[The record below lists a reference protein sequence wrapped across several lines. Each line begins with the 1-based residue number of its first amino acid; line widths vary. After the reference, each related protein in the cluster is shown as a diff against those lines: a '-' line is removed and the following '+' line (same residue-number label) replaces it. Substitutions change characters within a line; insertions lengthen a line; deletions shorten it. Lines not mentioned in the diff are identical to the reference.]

1 MTMLQL
7 EDVAK
12 QYRLHKNWFM
22 GHEIIKAVDG
32 ISLTIHEGE
41 TFGIVGESGCG
52 KSTLARMLAMLEPMT
67 RGCIRFNGQNLVM
80 LNSMERRKLRRDI
93 QIVFQDTAASLNPRF
108 DIRETLTEPLRNF
121 ALVQQTELEGKIRES
136 LELVRLPA
144 AVLSRYPGELS
155 GGERQRVCIARTLI
169 IRPRFLILDEATSGL
184 DVLIQRQ
191 ILDELLR
198 LKSEL
203 NLTYL
208 FITHNLQVAE
218 FITDRIGVMYKGKI
232 VEIINSKEL
241 SAACHPYT
249 QGMLAAIPV
258 QHPSQRK
265 VRQLV
270 PIEQSKMVRIGC
282 CQFYPRCHVAQDI
295 CSLSEP
301 SLVTARH
308 GGGVACHMQ

>member
-1 MTMLQL
+1 MSMLQI

-52 KSTLARMLAMLEPMT
+52 KSTLARILAMLEPMT
-67 RGCIRFNGQNLVM
+67 RGCIRFNGQNIET
-80 LNSMERRKLRRDI
+80 LNLMERRKLRRDI
-93 QIVFQDTAASLNPRF
+93 QIVFQEAASLNPRF
-108 DIRETLTEPLRNF
+108 DIHETLAEPLRNF
-121 ALVQQTELEGKIRES
+121 ALVQQTELEGKIRET
-136 LELVRLPA
+136 LELVKLPA
-144 AVLSRYPGELS
+144 SVLSRYPGELS

-184 DVLIQRQ
+184 DVIIQRQ

-208 FITHNLQVAE
+208 FITHNLQVAQ

-258 QHPSQRK
+258 QHPSYRK

-270 PIEQSKMVRIGC
+270 PMDNQKMIGIGG
-282 CQFYPRCHVAQDI
+282 CQFYPRCQVAHDI
-295 CSLSEP
+295 CSVSEP
-301 SLVTARH
+301 SLVAAKH
-308 GGGVACHMQ
+308 GGRVACHIQ